1 MNFLKKTFSI
11 LTLIDKKNY
20 LKIQLLFLLLI
31 ISLAL
36 ESLSITLILPI
47 LAFFF
52 SESSVNLGFLNYFLN
67 LNDSLIYA
75 LIFFTFII
83 TFKNLFNIFL
93 GYFRTKFTFHTQINI
108 SKKIFKNILS
118 TNYSSFISQS
128 SSSYIRN
135 IFQEPNIFASGFVNP
150 LLIIVSEMFLV
161 IGILIIISLVEPILF
176 IYLILLSGFILF
188 IFFKLIKNKIRVLGK
203 SRQSAEFKRL
213 REVNNAFDSYQVTK
227 IFKLENFYMSNYDKH
242 SKSVVK
248 AGIINETVANIP
260 RFFLEL
266 LMIVL
271 IILIIIYL
279 KFFLKLGNDETL
291 IILSLYGYAAFRIFP
306 SINRIMVNIQNVQF
320 SISTFDLIYNLVNEN
335 ISSEDNKKLI
345 TDFSHS
351 LEFKNIKFSYHQ
363 SKMIHSF
370 NFNIKKNSI
379 IGISGPSGSG
389 KTTLL
394 NIITGLLQFQS
405 GEIFLDGNNIK
416 LEENSLM
423 GLYSYVP
430 QSNLLIDGSVTE
442 NIALGQSD
450 TKINFKKIDQIIDK
464 LRLRE
469 LINNL
474 PQGLDTNLG
483 KNGSKIS
490 GGQAQRLCIAR
501 ALYYDR
507 KIIIL
512 DEPTSALDKK
522 NETDFLNYL
531 NDLKTMV
538 TIIIVSHKEKSF
550 KICDEI
556 INIEN

>member
-1 MNFLKKTFSI
+1 MNFIKKIFSI
-11 LTLIDKKNY
+11 LNLIDKKNY
-20 LKIQLLFLLLI
+20 FKIQLLFLLLI
-31 ISLAL
+31 ISLIL

-52 SESSVNLGFLNYFLN
+52 SESSMNLGFLNYFLN

-75 LIFFTFII
+75 LVFFTFVI

-93 GYFRTKFTFHTQINI
+93 GYFRTKFTFQTQIDI
-108 SKKIFKNILS
+108 SKKIFENILS
-118 TNYSSFISQS
+118 TNYNFFISQS
-128 SSSYIRN
+128 SASYIRN
-135 IFQEPNIFASGFVNP
+135 IFQEPNNFATGFINP

-176 IYLILLSGFILF
+176 IYLILLSGVILL

-203 SRQSAEFKRL
+203 SRQNAEFKRL

-227 IFKLENFYMSNYDKH
+227 IFNLENFYISNYDEH
-242 SKSVVK
+242 SKKVLK
-248 AGIINETVANIP
+248 AGVINETVANIP

-320 SISTFDLIYNLVNEN
+320 SFSTFDLICKLVSEN
-335 ISSEDNKKLI
+335 IPSNDNKKLI
-345 TDFSHS
+345 TDFENS
-351 LEFKNIKFSYHQ
+351 LEFKNIKFSYEQ

-370 NFNIKKNSI
+370 NFYIKKNSI
-379 IGISGPSGSG
+379 TGILGPSGSG

-394 NIITGLLQFQS
+394 NIISGLLQFQS
-405 GEIFLDGNNIK
+405 GEVAIDGKNINLD
-416 LEENSLM
+416 ENSLM

-430 QSNLLIDGSVTE
+430 QSNLLIDGSVTD

-450 TKINFKKIDQIIDK
+450 TKINFKKINQIIDK

-469 LINNL
+469 LIKDL
-474 PQGLDTNLG
+474 PQGLETNLG

-490 GGQAQRLCIAR
+490 GGQAQRVCIAR

-522 NETDFLNYL
+522 NENEFLNYL
-531 NDLKTMV
+531 NDLKNIV
-538 TIIIVSHKEKSF
+538 TIIIVSHKDKSF
-550 KICDEI
+550 KICDQI